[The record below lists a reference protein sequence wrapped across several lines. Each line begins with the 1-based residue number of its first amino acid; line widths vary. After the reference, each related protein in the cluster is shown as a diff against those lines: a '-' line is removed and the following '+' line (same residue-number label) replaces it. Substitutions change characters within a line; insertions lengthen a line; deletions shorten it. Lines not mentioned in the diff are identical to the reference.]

1 MHIPVVRGGTQQ
13 MLNPMTGAL
22 FFAARKEHVNAI
34 EIRLDRT
41 RVKFQRLIKGATRS
55 HDVHVSAVSMPEILQ
70 MRNTEPTPGR
80 SKRCVAL
87 HDPVKQL
94 ARAVE

>member
-1 MHIPVVRGGTQQ
+1 
-13 MLNPMTGAL
+13 
-22 FFAARKEHVNAI
+22 
-34 EIRLDRT
+34 
-41 RVKFQRLIKGATRS
+41 
-55 HDVHVSAVSMPEILQ
+55 

-94 ARAVE
+94 ACAIEIAPDSDDAIMTTAAAGLRVRPNWADTEMSAPES